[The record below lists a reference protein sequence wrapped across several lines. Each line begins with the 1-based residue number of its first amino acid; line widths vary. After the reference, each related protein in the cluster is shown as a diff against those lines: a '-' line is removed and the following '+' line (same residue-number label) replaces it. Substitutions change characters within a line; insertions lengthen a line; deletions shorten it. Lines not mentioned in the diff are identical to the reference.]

1 MVANTLNRKSL
12 IIWLVTAALSLP
24 AGWLATRRM
33 APPAS
38 DLVWAAIVFG
48 PAWVVL
54 RFLLGD
60 FHWNAFFFGYL
71 PPIVGFEALW
81 SLGQDFGHA
90 VALVAVIPLLAY
102 AIMWFTTAIMFGG
115 IGLAWLAREV
125 SDPDRDASSLPRRF
139 GRWLRSGLA
148 STARWYAWWLAGAGV
163 GFVLARTSRELAQA
177 IGLSPGSTAAGLLS
191 RAIVGLAGGGM
202 TWAILRLSRPQA
214 TGEAVE

>member
-1 MVANTLNRKSL
+1 
-12 IIWLVTAALSLP
+12 
-24 AGWLATRRM
+24 M

-38 DLVWAAIVFG
+38 DLVWAAVAFG
-48 PAWVVL
+48 PPWVVL

-81 SLGQDFGHA
+81 SLGHDFGHA

-115 IGLAWLAREV
+115 VGVAWLAREV
-125 SDPDRDASSLPRRF
+125 SDPGREASSLPRRF
-139 GRWLRSGLA
+139 GHWLRSGLA

-163 GFVLARTSRELAQA
+163 GFVLASGARELARATSLSLTSTA
-177 IGLSPGSTAAGLLS
+177 IGLIT
-191 RAIVGLAGGGM
+191 RAFVGLAGGGM
-202 TWAILRLSRPQA
+202 TWAILRLTRPQP
-214 TGEAVE
+214 TGEVVE